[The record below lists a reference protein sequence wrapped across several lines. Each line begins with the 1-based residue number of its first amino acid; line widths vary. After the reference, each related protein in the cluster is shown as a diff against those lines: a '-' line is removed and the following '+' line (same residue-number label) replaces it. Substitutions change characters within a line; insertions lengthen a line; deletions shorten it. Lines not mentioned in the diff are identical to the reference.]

1 MDKISGQIEAQEKIT
16 KIVQKRHE
24 QISEIKLNYDY
35 NNQQFYK
42 GIARLGQNLEKFEKI
57 FTKDEYQ
64 LKCENM
70 ISLTLSI
77 GKIMDLNN
85 SIKTILL
92 SIKIFEE
99 HKNYINI
106 KNTNNDNSKS
116 FISNFF
122 KKNNSI
128 PLSQNNT
135 IKERIKQNI
144 DYKNESYKIMS
155 KFYESLYGNDSTFF
169 NDLNNY
175 YNNFQEKTISNNK
188 SSNDKKEDINKN
200 KVNKNTLSSTNV
212 NIFYNRVKICYEL
225 DYPATVYTAC
235 DIFYMLYNKMMD
247 NICYN
252 PNFLSYIQ
260 ELDEY
265 IINFF
270 IKPCNNDLVKLSELI
285 IKNEVEELNS
295 NLEKF
300 YK

>member
-1 MDKISGQIEAQEKIT
+1 MNKI
-16 KIVQKRHE
+16 RWHE
-24 QISEIKLNYDY
+24 LISENKLNYDY

-64 LKCENM
+64 LKCENI